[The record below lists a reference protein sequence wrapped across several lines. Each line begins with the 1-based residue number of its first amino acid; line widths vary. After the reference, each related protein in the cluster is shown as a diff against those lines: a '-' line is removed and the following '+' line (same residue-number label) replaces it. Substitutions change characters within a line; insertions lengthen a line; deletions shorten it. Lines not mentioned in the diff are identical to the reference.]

1 MFLIC
6 VIFGENVFLS
16 NRISHISSHDSSR
29 SSIDRVYVQAD
40 ALSFCGN
47 VEHIPFA
54 HSDHRIVSFEF
65 CAPSKPPLNRNIGWI
80 LHHSLLKD
88 AEFCDLISN
97 FWSRWQSLK
106 NRFTSLQ
113 AWWDKGKK
121 RIKTLSIKYSHQKSK
136 SNKIILRTL
145 LKRLRNAENQGK
157 FPMIKYLKRRIRV
170 IETEKAKSHYLS
182 AKLEWLENT
191 ERCTKT
197 FFSLHAKTK
206 SNALVNEIKDSN
218 GDMKTE
224 TSEIT
229 EVFADF
235 YGKLYSQD
243 YINEV
248 DQENFLG
255 DIGLAQLNQM
265 EREKSSS
272 LFTLSEFKVA
282 LFKLPN
288 GKSPGSDGLTTEF
301 YKTFWD
307 VLGNDLLEVFTS
319 SYESGLLTE
328 SQRTATIK
336 CLPKK
341 GDITDIT
348 NWRPISLLNVD
359 YKILS
364 KALSLR
370 LFEILPTV
378 ISEEQTCSLKGRKI
392 SHNLSTVRDCVSI
405 ARENNL
411 DACMISVDQM
421 KAFDRVSWNFPRV
434 HCLD

>member
-1 MFLIC
+1 M
-6 VIFGENVFLS
+6 
-16 NRISHISSHDSSR
+16 
-29 SSIDRVYVQAD
+29 
-40 ALSFCGN
+40 
-47 VEHIPFA
+47 
-54 HSDHRIVSFEF
+54 
-65 CAPSKPPLNRNIGWI
+65 
-80 LHHSLLKD
+80 KD
-88 AEFCDLISN
+88 NEFCDLISN
-97 FWSRWQSLK
+97 FWSRWQTLK

-272 LFTLSEFKVA
+272 LFILSEFKVA
-282 LFKLPN
+282 LYKLPN

-301 YKTFWD
+301 YKTLWD
-307 VLGNDLLEVFTS
+307 MLGNDVLEVLTS

-328 SQRTATIK
+328 SQRKSTIK
-336 CLPKK
+336 CPPKK
-341 GDITDIT
+341 ET
-348 NWRPISLLNVD
+348 
-359 YKILS
+359 
-364 KALSLR
+364 
-370 LFEILPTV
+370 
-378 ISEEQTCSLKGRKI
+378 
-392 SHNLSTVRDCVSI
+392 
-405 ARENNL
+405 
-411 DACMISVDQM
+411 
-421 KAFDRVSWNFPRV
+421 
-434 HCLD
+434 